1 MKVWLCKSAR
11 ELLEWTQADLSE
23 ACGLSLITV
32 KRYESAL
39 KPVSED
45 AVDKLRAAL
54 EKAGVEFI
62 DNGTASLKGGEG
74 VRLKRDKK

>member
-11 ELLEWTQADLSE
+11 ELLEWTQADLSD
-23 ACGLSLITV
+23 ACGLSIVTV

-39 KPVSED
+39 KPVSDE
-45 AVDKLRAAL
+45 AIEKMRVAL

-62 DNGTASLKGGEG
+62 DSGTASLKGGEG
-74 VRLKRDKK
+74 VRLKRGKK